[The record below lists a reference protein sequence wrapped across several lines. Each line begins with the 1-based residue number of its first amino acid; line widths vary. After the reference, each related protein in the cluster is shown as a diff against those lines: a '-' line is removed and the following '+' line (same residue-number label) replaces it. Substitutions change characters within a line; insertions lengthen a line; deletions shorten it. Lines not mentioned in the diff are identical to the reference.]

1 MEKIIYNMTAHNL
14 THAQVVHA
22 KALGF
27 EVGAPIEAIESLK
40 AKLKGLKA
48 EDDLNQLAFKLI
60 QVLEDNLP
68 EGSVVLLPIGSPA
81 FMFTLAMK
89 GLPLLIL
96 FSHSERESVETCVD
110 GVVTKVSIFSHKGF
124 HSVGGQ
130 GGGCDYHPM

>member
-14 THAQVVHA
+14 TNTQITHAR
-22 KALGF
+22 ALGF
-27 EVGAPIEAIESLK
+27 EVGEAIEAIEEVKVKLK
-40 AKLKGLKA
+40 ALKA
-48 EDDLNQLAFKLI
+48 EDDLNRLAFELI

-68 EGSVVLLPIGSPA
+68 EGSVILMPIGSPA
-81 FMFTLAMK
+81 FMFTLALK

-96 FSHSERESVETCVD
+96 FSHSERESRETCVD
-110 GVVTKVSIFSHKGF
+110 GVVTKTSVFAHKGF